1 MDAKKLL
8 QNKSICALPW
18 TGFEL
23 EPGGGVKNCVISTE
37 YIGNINTTTI
47 GDILKGPSNIQRKE
61 DMLADRKPRNCEG
74 CYLQEKGR
82 SDLNSISSRLYYLKE
97 VGSKTN
103 LEIYDNKE
111 NFSLKHV
118 DLRWTNSC
126 NQACVYCS
134 PELSSKWAQELK
146 MSVKSNKDARQDVKD
161 YIFQNIKNLSNVYL
175 AGGEPMLMKENF
187 EFLKLLKEK
196 NPDCSIRVNTNLST
210 TKTGIFDLL
219 CDFKNVH
226 WTVSL
231 ETIEHEYEYIRHH
244 GSWDD
249 FKNNLGLIN
258 NLDHKISFNMLHFIL
273 NYDSLFGCIDYLKAM
288 GFNDNSF
295 IVGPLYRPKNMN
307 LLNLPQRMLD
317 RVLQTLR
324 NRIADKPTGY
334 LKNSYENLLS
344 YYTDTPWQKDI
355 KDFLKETETR
365 DQRRG
370 TDCRKIFP
378 KLFQELHVN
387 TLE

>member
-8 QNKSICALPW
+8 TNKSICALPW

-23 EPGGGVKNCVISTE
+23 EPTGGVKNCVISTE
-37 YIGNINTTTI
+37 YIGNINTTKI
-47 GDILKGPSNIQRKE
+47 KDIVGSDANIKRKE
-61 DMLADRKPRNCEG
+61 DMLADKKPRNCEG

-97 VGSKTN
+97 VGSKTK
-103 LEIYDNKE
+103 LDIYDNKE

-126 NQACVYCS
+126 NQACVYCC
-134 PELSSKWAQELK
+134 PELSSKWAQELN
-146 MSVKSNKDARQDVKD
+146 VKIKSKKESREDVKN
-161 YIFQNIKNLSNVYL
+161 FVFENIENLQNVYL
-175 AGGEPMLMKENF
+175 AGGEPMLMKENL
-187 EFLKLLKEK
+187 EFLQLLKEK
-196 NPDCSIRVNTNLST
+196 NHKCSIRVNTNLST

-219 CDFKNVH
+219 CTFPNVH

-249 FKNNLGLIN
+249 FQKNLEVIN
-258 NLDHKISFNMLHFIL
+258 TLDHKISFNMLHFIL

-295 IVGPLYRPKNMN
+295 IVGPLYIPENMN

-317 RVLQTLR
+317 RVLHTLR
-324 NRIADKPTGY
+324 DRIADKPTGY
-334 LKNSYENLLS
+334 LKNSYENLLA
-344 YYTDTPWQKDI
+344 YYTDTQWKKDI
-355 KDFLKETETR
+355 QNFLKETEIR

-370 TDCRKIFP
+370 TDCRKTFP
-378 KLFQELHVN
+378 KLFQDLNAN